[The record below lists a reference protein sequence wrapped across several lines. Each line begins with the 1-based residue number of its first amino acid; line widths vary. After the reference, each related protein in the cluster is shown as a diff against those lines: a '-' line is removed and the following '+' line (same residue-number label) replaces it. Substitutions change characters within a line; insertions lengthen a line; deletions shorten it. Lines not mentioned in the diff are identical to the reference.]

1 MTLNQIAASFANH
14 LNQSSNHELLERIK
28 DMVKEELAMWIRR
41 SVKEH
46 GIDDMLI
53 LSYYA
58 EVGMFDAYGNPVEEI
73 YKDYVIRTKYRV
85 PTPVRINN
93 DSPFIYVGS
102 INGQVSYPK
111 RSAYEATL
119 NHLFLPTGG
128 LYSYSISNNY
138 ITINDVPHRRF
149 KADTIRIDAIFES
162 PEQVLSMYEDVDGQD
177 LELPIPL
184 DIIPLMR
191 DTIIERLGII
201 VPDTTE
207 VTHDKPIPNV
217 N

>member
-1 MTLNQIAASFANH
+1 MTLNQIAASYANH
-14 LNQSSNHELLERIK
+14 LNQSSNHELIERIK

-46 GIDDMLI
+46 GIDSTLV

-58 EVGMFDAYGNPVEEI
+58 EVGMFDAYDNPVEEL
-73 YKDYVIRTKYRV
+73 YKDYVIRTKNKV
-85 PTPVRINN
+85 PTPVRIYN

-102 INGQVSYPK
+102 INGLVSYPN
-111 RSAYEATL
+111 RSINEATI

-128 LYSYSISNNY
+128 VYSYRLENGYVI
-138 ITINDVPHRRF
+138 INDVPHRRF
-149 KADTIRIDAIFES
+149 KATTIKIDAIFES
-162 PEQVLSMYEDVDGQD
+162 PEQVLSMYADVDGQD
-177 LELPIPL
+177 LEIPLPL

-191 DTIIERLGII
+191 DTIIKRLGMII
-201 VPDTTE
+201 PDTTE
-207 VTHDKPIPNV
+207 VTHDKPITNV